1 MKKISSLL
9 LILALSCTKHDL
21 GSDCIQLKNGVSNN
35 NINDVSSSVNLF
47 IAKLGSKAHTN
58 QNLIALAQIIS
69 TNCSLD
75 VEVLCYGCIYT
86 LPAQSELKISFF
98 ASGNY
103 VSKVID
109 ISENSSGEMKFANM
123 HE

>member
-1 MKKISSLL
+1 M
-9 LILALSCTKHDL
+9 
-21 GSDCIQLKNGVSNN
+21 
-35 NINDVSSSVNLF
+35 
-47 IAKLGSKAHTN
+47 
-58 QNLIALAQIIS
+58 
-69 TNCSLD
+69 D
-75 VEVLCYGCIYT
+75 VEVLCYSCIYT

-98 ASGNY
+98 AFGNY

>member
-1 MKKISSLL
+1 MSSLL

-35 NINDVSSSVNLF
+35 NINDVSYSVNQF
-47 IAKLGSKAHTN
+47 IAKLGSRAHTN

-86 LPAQSELKISFF
+86 LPAQSELKISFLE
-98 ASGNY
+98 SGNY